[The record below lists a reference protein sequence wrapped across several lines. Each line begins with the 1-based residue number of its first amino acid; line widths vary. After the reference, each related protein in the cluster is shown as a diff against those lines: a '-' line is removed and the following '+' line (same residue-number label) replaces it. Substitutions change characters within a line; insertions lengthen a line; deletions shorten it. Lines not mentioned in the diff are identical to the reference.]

1 MRDVRG
7 LNNFL
12 FDLNTTFGSFMTYF
26 CMRFSWQGVEAGV
39 ATHPLQLG
47 NVAHMLR
54 GVGVPLPQ
62 GSLLP

>member
-1 MRDVRG
+1 
-7 LNNFL
+7 
-12 FDLNTTFGSFMTYF
+12 MTYF